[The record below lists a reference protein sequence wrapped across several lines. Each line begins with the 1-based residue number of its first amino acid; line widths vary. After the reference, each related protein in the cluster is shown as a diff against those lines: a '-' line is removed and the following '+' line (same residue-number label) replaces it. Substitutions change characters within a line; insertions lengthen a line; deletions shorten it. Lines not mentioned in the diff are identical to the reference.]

1 MLELL
6 FLSVV
11 IAVFVNVFVWDL
23 TDEGMVFSFYGRF
36 LDRLP
41 YVFSKPLGGCDLCFG
56 GWLAFIGYLFRN
68 IIFENL
74 EYSLFIHFSFI
85 FVTLYIIKCLRS
97 KN

>member
-11 IAVFVNVFVWDL
+11 IAVFVNLFVHDL
-23 TDEGMVFSFYGRF
+23 TDEGMVLSFYGRF

-56 GWLAFIGYLFRN
+56 GWLAFIGYFFRS
-68 IIFENL
+68 IILES